1 MMLSS
6 LPFTFVVKRQNNVI
20 RHVDDWR
27 SAVLL
32 TTVHE
37 LYIAVMWVFSTVQY
51 KIRCLWKPKHIWY
64 DWRSFLIF
72 VKTMKKIW
80 GNHQGISKIKTIYF
94 QNNTCVGC
102 RNTNR
107 FWTFYLQRFCRIPA
121 SIMTLST
128 ISPTW
133 IKLRAMNWMRR
144 VFERFGV
151 VRWCWSYDI
160 SIVLYIAVVWVF
172 LTFVSKLL
180 VLNHTRNDVEQ
191 LIYAFVLKRLINVI
205 RYVDDWKV
213 AVLLTTDHNM
223 LYIAVMWVFSTVQ
236 YKFAVYENRSISD
249 MTKKFYHIQ
258 NMRRLWGKYE
268 RIIKEY
274 RRFWLFISKHM
285 RES

>member
-1 MMLSS
+1 MKTKAYL
-6 LPFTFVVKRQNNVI
+6 I
-20 RHVDDWR
+20 CWR
-27 SAVLL
+27 
-32 TTVHE
+32 
-37 LYIAVMWVFSTVQY
+37 
-51 KIRCLWKPKHIWY
+51 C
-64 DWRSFLIF
+64 FLIF

-144 VFERFGV
+144 AFERFGV

-191 LIYAFVLKRLINVI
+191 LIYAFVLKRLINVK

-223 LYIAVMWVFSTVQ
+223 LHIAVMWVFSTVQ